1 MKLLSAVAKPTR
13 VATSDNP
20 VVGDTIDIILNDANK
35 LTFEGTDPKVALIN
49 TNLIPFIPG
58 NGSFVVNLSN
68 DNFLYGPVVGD
79 TAVCIIGHGTYTRS
93 EFVQAIAQAINIQ
106 GSSAAA
112 DNWGVGLDIVSQIE
126 ANNIKITTTKC
137 TLSAPFFDDDEY
149 WGYVELPGLV
159 VGADSINNAAG
170 IAAGFTQRVT
180 GGRVPKCKFC
190 FQGKLNGVPGP
201 GAEFNLGISRN
212 EDAGYILVYI
222 GDDGN
227 WKLLVGYANNPVIVI
242 GPAYADGDTFKLTV
256 RGLIV
261 TLDVNDNEVAQ
272 ISIDDPTYA
281 EWDTGLQVVLQ
292 VPPQHQLSDVLMTTV
307 PGLGTSSYG
316 TMTQVATSYID
327 WTSEALEV
335 MVGAGSTKITGTVD
349 NPSVIL
355 CSTPPVANNTIGNI
369 LVCLSMECGGHLSGP
384 KTQAV
389 RRFIY
394 TIPNATEN
402 LFPCTVIA
410 PFLIPIDL
418 DLRGYTSISR
428 LSVQFVTQVDDQAVG
443 FTAPASITLAFI
455 E

>member
-13 VATSDNP
+13 AATIDNP

-35 LTFEGTDPKVALIN
+35 LTFEGTNPKVALIN

-58 NGSFVVNLSN
+58 NGSFVINLSN
-68 DNFLYGPVVGD
+68 DGFLYGPVPGD
-79 TAVCIIGHGTYTRS
+79 TAACVIGHGTYTRT

-106 GSSAAA
+106 GSSAPAV
-112 DNWGVGLDIVSQIE
+112 NWGAGLDVKAQIDSG
-126 ANNIKITTTKC
+126 NIKITTTKC
-137 TLSAPFFDDDEY
+137 TLTTPYFDDNVY
-149 WGYVELPGLV
+149 WGYFEEPGLV
-159 VGADSINNAAG
+159 VGADSINNASGQDA
-170 IAAGFTQRVT
+170 IIYQQVT
-180 GGRVPKCKFC
+180 GGAIPRCKFW
-190 FQGKLNGVPGP
+190 FEGQFNGVPVAGP
-201 GAEFNLGISRN
+201 NNIFEFDIARN
-212 EDAGYILVYI
+212 EDGGYIAVNVRDNTWSLTV
-222 GDDGN
+222 
-227 WKLLVGYANNPVIVI
+227 NNQQQL
-242 GPAYADGDTFKLTV
+242 GPAYADGDTFKVTIE
-256 RGLIV
+256 GLIV
-261 TLDVNDNEVAQ
+261 TLYVNNNQVAQ
-272 ISIDDPTYA
+272 ISTEDPTYA
-281 EWDTGLQVVLQ
+281 DIDTGLQLTLRVAD
-292 VPPQHQLSDVLMTTV
+292 QHQLSDVLMTTAPV
-307 PGLGTSSYG
+307 IGTPAYE
-316 TMTQVATSYID
+316 TMTETTTSYID
-327 WTSEALEV
+327 WITEALEV
-335 MVGAGSTKITGTVD
+335 LVGAGSTKLTGTVD

-369 LVCLSMECGGHLSGP
+369 LVCLNMECGGHLSGP

-428 LSVQFVTQVDDQAVG
+428 LSVQFVTQVDDQVVG